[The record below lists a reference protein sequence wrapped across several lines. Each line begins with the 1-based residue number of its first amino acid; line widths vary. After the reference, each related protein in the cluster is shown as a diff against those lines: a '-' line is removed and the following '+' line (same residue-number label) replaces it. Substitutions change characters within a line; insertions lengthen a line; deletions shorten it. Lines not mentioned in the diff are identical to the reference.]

1 MNSSHGKKSSP
12 LPLCLPRSQASGAP
26 QGRLFPPH
34 RVALGTRRQLS
45 LALQSS
51 LPTSARACDIHCAP
65 LPAPPPTSPMCSR
78 PRRDANTRPHVGLGR
93 SEPRA
98 SGKPGSSG
106 HTELPLPGRAS
117 PGKPELLQ
125 PQRVPVHRAR
135 PPPTHTR
142 ASVTCRLF
150 IFLKSPKMSRL
161 DVGRCVPT
169 APARTMAGSLGARA
183 ARRLLLSHTAAE
195 HRQAPPTGPHP
206 GGPRD
211 QSLSRASGNR
221 SLVRLSSPTGPGG
234 TGRRR
239 TTSPRV
245 LRAESLGQ

>member
-12 LPLCLPRSQASGAP
+12 LPLWLPRSQASGAP

-65 LPAPPPTSPMCSR
+65 LPAPPPPPQCAPVRAGMPTLAPTWVWEDRNPGPLESQGAPVTRSCPCPGEPHRGNLNSCSR
-78 PRRDANTRPHVGLGR
+78 
-93 SEPRA
+93 
-98 SGKPGSSG
+98 SGSRC
-106 HTELPLPGRAS
+106 TGRA
-117 PGKPELLQ
+117 
-125 PQRVPVHRAR
+125 R
-135 PPPTHTR
+135 PPTHTR

-211 QSLSRASGNR
+211 QSPSRASGNR

-239 TTSPRV
+239 TTSSRV